1 MIEWL
6 TSVIGLVPEE
16 YQFILI
22 TTSCVLVVIVVTNVI
37 NALFSPFRLF
47 K

>member
-6 TSVIGLVPEE
+6 TSIVGVVPTEF
-16 YQFILI
+16 QFLLYL
-22 TTSCVLVVIVVTNVI
+22 TAFVLVVIVVVNII

>member
-6 TSVIGLVPEE
+6 TSVIGSVPEE
-16 YQFILI
+16 FQFIVI
-22 TTSCVLVVIVVTNVI
+22 ATACTLVVILVTNVI
-37 NALFSPFRLF
+37 NLLFSPFRLF